1 VKGLS
6 LSCDTRAVFFD
17 AADTLFHVKGSV
29 GEVYVRHARK
39 YGVTAGDA
47 VVQQAFAKAFADA
60 PPPVFAVSDPQGIK
74 SCERMWWFDVV
85 HNVFYRVGM
94 FEGFDEYFDE
104 VFAYF
109 SRPASWELYPDAMPA
124 LRALEARGIEMG
136 IISNFDSRLYE
147 ILVGLGIDRYF
158 ESVTISSFAGAAKPS
173 SRIFQRA
180 LHKHGVAAREAMHV
194 GNSLREDAQAAAAA
208 GLGGVFL
215 DRTGKTERRQDLLT
229 ITSLRELVTLLGP
242 PLPG

>member
-1 VKGLS
+1 MIPSRGTQVI
-6 LSCDTRAVFFD
+6 FFD

-29 GEVYVRHARK
+29 GEVYLNHARK
-39 YGVTAGDA
+39 YGVTAGGE
-47 VVQQAFAKAFADA
+47 VIQRAFAKAFADA
-60 PPPVFAVSDPQGIK
+60 PPPVFAVGDPQEIK

-94 FEGFDEYFDE
+94 FEGFDEYFEE

-109 SRPASWELYPDAMPA
+109 SRAESWELYPDALPA
-124 LRALEARGIEMG
+124 LRALEVHGIELG

-147 ILVGLGIDRYF
+147 ILIGLGIDRFF
-158 ESVTISSFAGAAKPS
+158 ESVTISSFAGSAKPS
-173 SRIFQRA
+173 ARIFHRA
-180 LHKHGVAAREAMHV
+180 LHKHGVEASEALHV
-194 GNSLREDAQAAAAA
+194 GNSLREDAQAAVAA

-215 DRTGKTERRQDLLT
+215 DRAGKAERRQDVVTISGLGELL
-229 ITSLRELVTLLGP
+229 SLLGA

>member
-1 VKGLS
+1 MTLPEDVH
-6 LSCDTRAVFFD
+6 AIFFD

-29 GEVYVRHARK
+29 GEVYLNHARK
-39 YGVTAGDA
+39 FGVTAGRE
-47 VVQQAFAKAFADA
+47 VIQGAFAKAFADA
-60 PPPVFAVSDPQGIK
+60 PPPVFAVSDPQEIK
-74 SCERMWWFDVV
+74 ACERMWWFDVV

-109 SRPASWELYPDAMPA
+109 SRPESWELYPDVMPA
-124 LRALEARGIEMG
+124 LCALEARGIELG

-147 ILVGLGIDRYF
+147 ILVGLGIDRFF
-158 ESVTISSFAGAAKPS
+158 ESVTISSLGGAAKPS

-180 LHKHGVAAREAMHV
+180 LQKHGVEAGEALHV
-194 GNSLREDAQAAAAA
+194 GNSLREDAQAAVAA

-215 DRTGKTERRQDLLT
+215 DRTGKAERRQGVITISGLGELAALLDQQAG
-229 ITSLRELVTLLGP
+229 IK
-242 PLPG
+242 

>member
-1 VKGLS
+1 MIGAHVI
-6 LSCDTRAVFFD
+6 FFD

-29 GEVYVRHARK
+29 GEVYLTHARK
-39 YGVTAGDA
+39 YGVTAGSE
-47 VVQQAFAKAFADA
+47 VIQKAFAKAFADA
-60 PPPVFAVSDPQGIK
+60 PPPVFAVSDPQEIK

-94 FEGFDEYFDE
+94 FERFDEYFEE

-109 SRPASWELYPDAMPA
+109 SRPESWELYSDAMPA
-124 LRALEARGIEMG
+124 LRALEARGIELG

-158 ESVTISSFAGAAKPS
+158 ASVTISSFAGAAKPS
-173 SRIFQRA
+173 SKIFQRA
-180 LHKHGVAAREAMHV
+180 LRKHGVEANGAVHV
-194 GNSLREDAQAAAAA
+194 GNSLREDAQAAVTA

-215 DRTGKTERRQDLLT
+215 DRMGKAGQHQGVITISGLGELLT
-229 ITSLRELVTLLGP
+229 VFGA

>member
-1 VKGLS
+1 VKCLS

-180 LHKHGVAAREAMHV
+180 LRKHGVAAREAMHV

>member
-1 VKGLS
+1 
-6 LSCDTRAVFFD
+6 
-17 AADTLFHVKGSV
+17 
-29 GEVYVRHARK
+29 VYVSHARK
-39 YGVTAGDA
+39 YGVTAGKE

-60 PPPVFAVSDPQGIK
+60 PPPVFAVSDPQEIK

-94 FEGFDEYFDE
+94 FEGFDEYFEE

-109 SRPASWELYPDAMPA
+109 SRPESWELYPDAVPA
-124 LRALEARGIEMG
+124 LRALEARGIELG
-136 IISNFDSRLYE
+136 IVSNFDSRLYD
-147 ILVGLGIDRYF
+147 ILIGLGIDRFF

-173 SRIFQRA
+173 AKIFHRA
-180 LHKHGVAAREAMHV
+180 LYKHGMEAREALHV

-215 DRTGKTERRQDLLT
+215 DRTGKTVRRQDVIT
-229 ITSLRELVTLLGP
+229 ISGLRELLTLLGA
-242 PLPG
+242 PLPS

>member
-1 VKGLS
+1 MS
-6 LSCDTRAVFFD
+6 PSCDTQVIFFD
-17 AADTLFHVKGSV
+17 AADTLFYVKGSV
-29 GEVYVRHARK
+29 GEVYVSHARK
-39 YGVTAGDA
+39 YGVTAGKE

-60 PPPVFAVSDPQGIK
+60 PPPVFAVSDPQEIK

-94 FEGFDEYFDE
+94 FEGFDEYFEE

-109 SRPASWELYPDAMPA
+109 SRPESWELYPDAVPA
-124 LRALEARGIEMG
+124 LRALEARGIELG
-136 IISNFDSRLYE
+136 IVSNFDSRLYD
-147 ILVGLGIDRYF
+147 ILIGLGIDRFF

-173 SRIFQRA
+173 AKIFHRA
-180 LHKHGVAAREAMHV
+180 LYKHGMEAREALHV

-215 DRTGKTERRQDLLT
+215 DRTGKTVRRQDVIT
-229 ITSLRELVTLLGP
+229 ISGLRELLTLLGA
-242 PLPG
+242 PLPS

>member
-1 VKGLS
+1 MS